1 VKSIHAYFAQKCL
14 YKLLHNLS
22 QIWMFLW
29 GIDGQIWAVFC
40 GYLFN
45 YEQLRPF
52 HVGGIAT
59 VNIANDEEANHGV

>member
-1 VKSIHAYFAQKCL
+1 
-14 YKLLHNLS
+14 
-22 QIWMFLW
+22 MFLW